1 VPEIYVPE
9 GTNNVALRHSGG
21 DPLQQR
27 VGELVCME
35 SGYYEFFPDLSTG
48 GYWSTWM
55 LRQIADI
62 VDAKNAAW
70 DAQVTKDMEEYEAR
84 KSTTTPTEEDPF

>member
-1 VPEIYVPE
+1 MPTSYVKE
-9 GTNNVALRHSGG
+9 GANNVLYVHTLRSLMPIG
-21 DPLQQR
+21 D
-27 VGELVCME
+27 LVCME
-35 SGYYEFFPDLSTG
+35 SGYYEFFPDLSRG

-84 KSTTTPTEEDPF
+84 KSTTTPTEEDFF